1 VTDTYMEIQAE
12 LQLMKR
18 ELQERL
24 AKEELYA
31 YDVEF
36 GQELLFIAK
45 TDMKNK
51 LLLHDMREDLKDV
64 ERALWKMEIGMY
76 GICEETGQQMTL
88 RQLKGMPTART
99 IYECFYEKVK
109 TL

>member
-1 VTDTYMEIQAE
+1 MEIQVE
-12 LQLMKR
+12 LQLMQR

-31 YDVEF
+31 CNVEF
-36 GQELLFIAK
+36 GQELLGTVK
-45 TDMKNK
+45 TDVKNK

-64 ERALWKMEIGMY
+64 ERALWKMEIGIY
-76 GICEETGQQMTL
+76 GICEETGQRMTF

-109 TL
+109 TT

>member
-1 VTDTYMEIQAE
+1 MEIQAE
-12 LQLMKR
+12 LQLMQR

-31 YDVEF
+31 YNVEF
-36 GQELLFIAK
+36 GQELLDIVK
-45 TDMKNK
+45 TDVKNK

-76 GICEETGQQMTL
+76 GICEETGQRMTL

-99 IYECFYEKVK
+99 VHECFYGKVK
-109 TL
+109 TP

>member
-1 VTDTYMEIQAE
+1 MEIQAE
-12 LQLMKR
+12 LQLMQR

-31 YDVEF
+31 YNVEF
-36 GQELLFIAK
+36 GQELLGIVK
-45 TDMKNK
+45 TDVKNK

-64 ERALWKMEIGMY
+64 ERALWKMEVGMY
-76 GICEETGQQMTL
+76 GICEETGQRMTL

-99 IYECFYEKVK
+99 VHECFYGKVK
-109 TL
+109 TP

>member
-1 VTDTYMEIQAE
+1 MTDTYMEIQAE
-12 LQLMKR
+12 LQLMQR

-31 YDVEF
+31 YNVEF
-36 GQELLFIAK
+36 GQELLGIVK
-45 TDMKNK
+45 TDVKNK

-64 ERALWKMEIGMY
+64 DRALWKMEIGMY
-76 GICEETGQQMTL
+76 GICEETGQRMTL

-99 IYECFYEKVK
+99 VHECFYGKVK
-109 TL
+109 TP